1 MTCPKCGLMIG
12 DSEIGCRNCAQR
24 ASLAAAQRGLPVFV
38 ADIQR
43 NRFELLLRRKART
56 GWPEHIAIPQYED
69 AALCGADLREMTF
82 SRRALYRELPEAMCP
97 ECERSL
103 EQLFKAL
110 PHMVV
115 GRKTEDSCE
124 HLQGG
129 GHKK

>member
-1 MTCPKCGLMIG
+1 MICPKCGLMIA
-12 DSEIGCRNCAQR
+12 DHEITCRNCAQR
-24 ASLAAAQRGLPVFV
+24 ASLASAQRGLAAFA

-43 NRFELLLRRKART
+43 NRAELLLRRKART
-56 GWPEHIAIPQYED
+56 GWPEHIAIPQYQD

-82 SRRALYRELPEAMCP
+82 SRRALYRELPETMCP

-103 EQLFKAL
+103 EQLFKAM
-110 PHMVV
+110 PHVV
-115 GRKTEDSCE
+115 RAPKTEDSCE